1 MEWQLVLVRLA
12 ESGMAGWI
20 FVAIAA
26 IHAVRDII
34 LGVCSC
40 RSTMDP
46 QLVDAWTRRLIA
58 KRVVRPAQRANVPIE
73 VVQQWA
79 ERLFETDQIES
90 SAEPAS
96 TGSGD
101 ALELPGADRDPW
113 WRRFWLSRRD
123 RGAG

>member
-1 MEWQLVLVRLA
+1 MEWQAVLVRLA
-12 ESGMAGWI
+12 ESGMPGWF

-34 LGVCSC
+34 LSVCLC

-58 KRVVRPAQRANVPIE
+58 ERVVRPDQRTSVPVE

-79 ERLFETDQIES
+79 DRLFETDQIES
-90 SAEPAS
+90 ITEPDSTAS
-96 TGSGD
+96 GG

-113 WRRFWLSRRD
+113 WRRIWRSRWG
-123 RGAG
+123 RGGG